1 MKAHTIFAALA
12 MLATFG
18 TAQAAR
24 VLEQPERSYE
34 LSLELVTLPS
44 TASGGISFKTCADCA
59 YTTHVLTAATVYTVN
74 NRPMTFEEFSLVADE
89 LQSSSA
95 TAEKTFVGLFV
106 DVATLRVTRVS
117 LLHR

>member
-1 MKAHTIFAALA
+1 MKAHTILA
-12 MLATFG
+12 TLAVLATFG

-34 LSLELVTLPS
+34 LSLDLVTLPS
-44 TASGGISFKTCADCA
+44 TAGGGISFKTCAACS
-59 YTTHVLTAATVYTVN
+59 YTTHVLTAATVYSVN
-74 NRPMTFEEFSLVADE
+74 NRPMSFEDFTRVADE
-89 LQSSSA
+89 LQSNSG

-117 LLHR
+117 MIHR